1 MNYNPLLSS
10 LIEIF
15 DGYSRFDL
23 NGQAL
28 FFRHFSLRHQNLI
41 SNNFEKYKNIAIN
54 KGIETEEQTYDRLKA
69 EENWTQDDDL
79 KIAELESY
87 IANLKKTK
95 SKLFLPSQM
104 DEHQKTIDEEQFK
117 LNILLNKKSELIST
131 TAESYANK
139 MSNEEFLRVLIYKDE
154 QLKELKYS
162 DEEFGE
168 LTSTELSEISSKYFA
183 LSDRFNED
191 NIQKIVLQDFFNM
204 YISSCEDAYIF
215 FGKFIHELTAYQ
227 MKLLLFARIFNNI
240 FQYNDDIPDSI
251 KKDPKAI
258 FNFVES
264 KKTREKF
271 QSESSNS
278 DGSMVFGAT
287 KKDIDILDPSAKKI
301 SLSDEIAKNGGSLSM
316 EQMMELMGN

>member
-1 MNYNPLLSS
+1 VNYNPLLSS

-23 NGQAL
+23 NGQTL
-28 FFRHFSLRHQNLI
+28 FFRHFSLRDQNLI
-41 SNNFEKYKNIAIN
+41 SSNFEKYKNTAIN
-54 KGIETEEQTYDRLKA
+54 RGIETEEQTYERLK
-69 EENWTQDDDL
+69 NDGDWTSDDDL

-104 DEHQKTIDEEQFK
+104 DEHQKIIDQEQIK

-154 QLKELKYS
+154 NLKELKYS

-168 LTSTELSEISSKYFA
+168 LTSTELSEISSRYFSI
-183 LSDRFNED
+183 SDKLNED

-215 FGKFIHELTAYQ
+215 FGKFIHQLTAYQ

-240 FQYNDDIPDSI
+240 FQYNDDIPENI

-258 FNFVES
+258 FSFVES

-271 QSESSNS
+271 QSQAKDS

-316 EQMMELMGN
+316 EQMMELMG

>member
-1 MNYNPLLSS
+1 VNYNPLLSS

-23 NGQAL
+23 NGQTL

-41 SNNFEKYKNIAIN
+41 SNNYEKYKNIAIS

-87 IANLKKTK
+87 ISNLKKTK

-104 DEHQKTIDEEQFK
+104 DEHQKTIDEEQVK

-168 LTSTELSEISSKYFA
+168 LTSSELSEISSKYFI
-183 LSDRFNED
+183 LSDRLNED

-204 YISSCEDAYIF
+204 YISCCEDAYIF

-271 QSESSNS
+271 QSQSSNS

-287 KKDIDILDPSAKKI
+287 KKDIEILDPSAKKI

-316 EQMMELMGN
+316 EQMMDLIG